1 MFPDAVDSGIAL
13 GNKIVELKEV
23 TRRIATDAKLGKHDE
38 VCAGAFCLVDALYD
52 LPGILLEVA
61 DVIVLLGDGDLHG
74 AKVIHTREM
83 RFLKSSAFPASVL
96 RTRCF
101 QHLLLYL
108 VMAFNERLAARIREA
123 LAHIPDV
130 VEKKMFHGICFM
142 VNGKMCLCVRLDDML
157 CRIGPKNYGEALEM
171 NHCRPMIHN
180 GRTMTGFVFVSEEG
194 IRKKKDFDYWVNLAL
209 AFNKEAKASKKAV
222 KKKK

>member
-1 MFPDAVDSGIAL
+1 
-13 GNKIVELKEV
+13 
-23 TRRIATDAKLGKHDE
+23 
-38 VCAGAFCLVDALYD
+38 
-52 LPGILLEVA
+52 
-61 DVIVLLGDGDLHG
+61 
-74 AKVIHTREM
+74 
-83 RFLKSSAFPASVL
+83 
-96 RTRCF
+96 
-101 QHLLLYL
+101 
-108 VMAFNERLAARIREA
+108 MAFNERLANRIREA
-123 LAHIPDV
+123 LAHLPDV

-157 CRIGPKNYGEALEM
+157 CRIGPKKYGEALET
-171 NHCRPMIHN
+171 NYCRPMIHN